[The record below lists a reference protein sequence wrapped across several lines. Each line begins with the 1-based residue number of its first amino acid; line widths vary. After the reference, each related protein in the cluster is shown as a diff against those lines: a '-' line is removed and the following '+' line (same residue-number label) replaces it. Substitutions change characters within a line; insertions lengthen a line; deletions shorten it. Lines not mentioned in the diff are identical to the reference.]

1 MRYLIQDSLVN
12 FTQMVLDASH
22 STLKLP
28 EDFTWGTDLISSTY
42 KLVAYFKKSPP
53 YVLSKLQGC
62 MLFIQFYRNSNGQPW
77 LS

>member
-1 MRYLIQDSLVN
+1 MLIFMDDFFHPQDSMRYLIQDSLVN

-42 KLVAYFKKSPP
+42 K
-53 YVLSKLQGC
+53 
-62 MLFIQFYRNSNGQPW
+62 
-77 LS
+77 

>member
-1 MRYLIQDSLVN
+1 MFFKVINNLLLKVSCLFSWMIFFHPQDSMRYLIQDSLVN

-42 KLVAYFKKSPP
+42 K
-53 YVLSKLQGC
+53 
-62 MLFIQFYRNSNGQPW
+62 
-77 LS
+77 